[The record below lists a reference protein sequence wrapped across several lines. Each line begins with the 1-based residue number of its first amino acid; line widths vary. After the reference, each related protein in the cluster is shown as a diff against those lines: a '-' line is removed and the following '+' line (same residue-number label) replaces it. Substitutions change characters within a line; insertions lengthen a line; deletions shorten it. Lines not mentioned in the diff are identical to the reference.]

1 MKDVEAN
8 TYIEFF
14 NTMKHTITLLS
25 IVFIVLVSVL
35 SCSQNTD
42 FTSSPITFKGVA
54 LSSSSKIGTV
64 AFTSYDI
71 KSFNGT
77 TGEICFID
85 SKTGSKL
92 REYDKLNC
100 YLGEDSLFTVNI
112 TSDIMS
118 STVNDLVLNLN
129 NNDTYYFADGYPA
142 SIDNLGATTLRSQNK
157 AKRTTSWAIFIAVI
171 KTEQKYNE

>member
-1 MKDVEAN
+1 
-8 TYIEFF
+8 
-14 NTMKHTITLLS
+14 MKHFATLLS

-54 LSSSSKIGTV
+54 LSSSSKIETV

-85 SKTGSKL
+85 SKTGSNL

-100 YLGEDSLFTVNI
+100 YLGEDSIFTVNL
-112 TSDIMS
+112 TSDVMS
-118 STVNDLVLNLN
+118 STVNDLVLNLSSSGS
-129 NNDTYYFADGYPA
+129 YYFADGYPS
-142 SIDNLGATTLRSQNK
+142 SIDNLGATTLRAQNK
-157 AKRTTSWAIFIAVI
+157 ENRATSWALFVAIL